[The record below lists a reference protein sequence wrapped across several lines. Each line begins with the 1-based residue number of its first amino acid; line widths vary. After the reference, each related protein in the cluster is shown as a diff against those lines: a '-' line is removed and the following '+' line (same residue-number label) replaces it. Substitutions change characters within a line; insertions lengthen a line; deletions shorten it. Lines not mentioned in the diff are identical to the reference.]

1 MENVNMY
8 TFCKKKINKHD
19 INRIIYAWEV
29 QIVLLDEFYET
40 FLLVNSYIILA
51 ASGNIKQ

>member
-1 MENVNMY
+1 MY
-8 TFCKKKINKHD
+8 TFWKKKINKHD
-19 INRIIYAWEV
+19 INRIIYGWEV